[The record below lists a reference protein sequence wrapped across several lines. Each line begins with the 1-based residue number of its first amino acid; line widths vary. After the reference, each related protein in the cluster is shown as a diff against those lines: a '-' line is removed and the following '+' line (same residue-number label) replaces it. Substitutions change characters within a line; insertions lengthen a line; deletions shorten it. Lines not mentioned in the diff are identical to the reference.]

1 MQNCRGLKLNFRN
14 IKHATRTTPVQNCRG
29 LKLLL
34 AFRHAPQ
41 GTTPVQNCRGLKPV
55 NMSFIFFLRT
65 TPVQNCRGLKRVK
78 IVFYV
83 RYRTTPV
90 QNCRGVV
97 FYVKKAVSF
106 ALLHRVR
113 LVTLILNCIKMK
125 KLPEKI
131 PRELLYISEHCVIYF
146 CDKVKTAS

>member
-1 MQNCRGLKLNFRN
+1 MNYTRAKL
-14 IKHATRTTPVQNCRG
+14 
-29 LKLLL
+29 
-34 AFRHAPQ
+34 Q
-41 GTTPVQNCRGLKPV
+41 GC
-55 NMSFIFFLRT
+55 
-65 TPVQNCRGLKRVK
+65 
-78 IVFYV
+78 
-83 RYRTTPV
+83 
-90 QNCRGVV
+90 

-146 CDKVKTAS
+146 CDKVKAAS

>member
-1 MQNCRGLKLNFRN
+1 M
-14 IKHATRTTPVQNCRG
+14 
-29 LKLLL
+29 
-34 AFRHAPQ
+34 
-41 GTTPVQNCRGLKPV
+41 
-55 NMSFIFFLRT
+55 
-65 TPVQNCRGLKRVK
+65 QNCRGLKRVK

>member
-1 MQNCRGLKLNFRN
+1 M
-14 IKHATRTTPVQNCRG
+14 QNCRG

-34 AFRHAPQ
+34 LYNFRI
-41 GTTPVQNCRGLKPV
+41 L
-55 NMSFIFFLRT
+55 
-65 TPVQNCRGLKRVK
+65 
-78 IVFYV
+78 
-83 RYRTTPV
+83 RTTPV